1 MNATAARPE
10 LDTRLTRAELRSRWQ
25 RARHDPVLRDV
36 PGKIELNEKG
46 TIELSPPNTRH
57 AVVQAFVSRELHRL
71 RPDGTALGE
80 CSIETDIGIRVPD
93 AAWASG
99 EFMSRHGATSPLPK
113 APELCVEVL
122 SPTNSQPEMREKIA
136 AYLAAGAIE
145 VWLVAEDGTVEMFG
159 AQGRLTTSALG
170 IALSQPPP

>member
-25 RARHDPVLRDV
+25 RTQHDPVLRDV

-57 AVVQAFVSRELHRL
+57 AMLQAFVIGELQRL

-93 AAWASG
+93 ASWASA
-99 EFMSRHGATSPLPK
+99 EFMSRYGATSPLPK

-122 SPTNSQPEMREKIA
+122 SPTNSRPELREKIA

-159 AQGRLTTSALG
+159 ESGCVDVSSLGMALG
-170 IALSQPPP
+170 RPPP